1 MGRLALYRTYR
12 PNDLADVVGQ
22 QHITDTLE
30 KALAG
35 GRMSHAY
42 LLTGPRGVGKTSVAR
57 ILARRINELPADV
70 DLSSELDL
78 IEIDAASN
86 RGIDEIRSLR
96 EKISTLPSRLKYKV
110 FIIDEVHM
118 LTREAFNALLKT
130 LEEPPAHAIF
140 ILATTEIHK
149 IPDTII
155 SRTQRHDFR
164 LITPKDLAAHLQFV
178 ATEEKIEADPA
189 ALELVAELAH
199 GGFRDAL
206 SLLDQLASRGE
217 TITLEIV
224 AGMAGVGDRQKALEI
239 IALALQ
245 GDFSTSLDTLH
256 ELLTAGAEPTI
267 LTGFLLSRTRLALID
282 KSQEP
287 TLKDLDTK
295 QVIRV
300 LDALSLAD
308 REQRIASIPA
318 LPLELALWKISGGVI
333 DQSTAAPTAAAVVET
348 SAPAPTAK
356 TTTAKPADAGAPAS
370 GETGLNSNVITTKSL
385 SLIKIKNNSLYAVL
399 RSGEPSLEGNILIV
413 RCRFRFHKERIEEH
427 KNQTFIEAV
436 FSKVAGRPIEL
447 RVQHTGADQSE
458 AASNEEGNED
468 LVASALEILGGEVIE

>member
-12 PNDLADVVGQ
+12 PYDLGDVVVQ
-22 QHITDTLE
+22 QHFTDTLE
-30 KALAG
+30 KALVG
-35 GRMSHAY
+35 GRISHAY

-57 ILARRINELPADV
+57 ILARRINELDTDV
-70 DLSSELDL
+70 DFNSELDL

-96 EKISTLPSRLKYKV
+96 EKIATLPSRLKYKV

-130 LEEPPAHAIF
+130 LEEPPGHVVF

-164 LITPKDLAAHLQFV
+164 LITPKDLASHLLHV
-178 ATEEKIEADPA
+178 TTEEKIEADPA

-217 TITLEIV
+217 KITLELV
-224 AGMAGVGDRQKALEI
+224 AEMAGVGNRQKALEI
-239 IALALQ
+239 ISLALQ
-245 GDFSTSLDTLH
+245 GDFSTSLETLH
-256 ELLTAGAEPTI
+256 ELMRAGAEPTI
-267 LTGFLLSRTRLALID
+267 LTGFLLTRVRSALVD
-282 KSQEP
+282 QAGDES
-287 TLKDLDTK
+287 LKDLDAR
-295 QVIRV
+295 QIIRV
-300 LDALSLAD
+300 LDALSTAD
-308 REQRIASIPA
+308 REQRLASIPA

-333 DQSTAAPTAAAVVET
+333 EAVAAPIASVAT
-348 SAPAPTAK
+348 PTAS
-356 TTTAKPADAGAPAS
+356 TPQKPAVAVSKPSSRGKP
-370 GETGLNSNVITTKSL
+370 EGLNDNIITTKAL
-385 SLIKIKNNSLYAVL
+385 SLIKSKNNSLYAVL
-399 RSGEPSLEGNILIV
+399 RSGEPTLEGDVLMV

-436 FSKVAGRPIEL
+436 FTKVAGRTIEL
-447 RVQHTGADQSE
+447 RVQHTGAE
-458 AASNEEGNED
+458 AAATNSEEGGED

>member
-224 AGMAGVGDRQKALEI
+224 AGMAGVGDRQKALKI

-245 GDFSTSLDTLH
+245 GDFSTSLNTLH

-308 REQRIASIPA
+308 REQRTASIPA

-333 DQSTAAPTAAAVVET
+333 DQSTAAPTAAAVAET
-348 SAPAPTAK
+348 SAPAPATKA
-356 TTTAKPADAGAPAS
+356 AAPKPPAGG
-370 GETGLNSNVITTKSL
+370 GETGLNSNVITTKAL

-399 RSGEPSLEGNILIV
+399 RSGEPSLEGNVLIV

>member
-1 MGRLALYRTYR
+1 
-12 PNDLADVVGQ
+12 
-22 QHITDTLE
+22 
-30 KALAG
+30 
-35 GRMSHAY
+35 MSHAY

-178 ATEEKIEADPA
+178 AAEEKIEADPA

-217 TITLEIV
+217 AITLEIV

-287 TLKDLDTK
+287 ALKDLDTK
-295 QVIRV
+295 QIIRV

-308 REQRIASIPA
+308 REQRTASIPA

-348 SAPAPTAK
+348 SAPAPATKTA
-356 TTTAKPADAGAPAS
+356 APKPAETS

-399 RSGEPSLEGNILIV
+399 RSGEPSLEGNVLIV

-447 RVQHTGADQSE
+447 RVQHTGADQPE
-458 AASNEEGNED
+458 AASTEEGSED

>member
-12 PNDLADVVGQ
+12 PNDLGDVVGQ

-35 GRMSHAY
+35 ERMSHAY
-42 LLTGPRGVGKTSVAR
+42 LFTGPRGTGKTSVAR
-57 ILARRINELPADV
+57 ILARRINQLGPEV
-70 DLSSELDL
+70 DLNSELDL

-130 LEEPPAHAIF
+130 LEEPPAHVIF

-164 LITPKDLAAHLQFV
+164 LITPQDIATYLQHV
-178 ATEEKIEADPA
+178 VTEEKIEADPA

-217 TITLEIV
+217 TITLELV
-224 AGMAGVGDRQKALEI
+224 AGLAGVGDRQKALEI
-239 IALALQ
+239 ITLALQ
-245 GDFSTSLDTLH
+245 GDFSASLDTLH
-256 ELLTAGAEPTI
+256 ELMRTGAEPTI
-267 LTGFLLSRTRLALID
+267 LTGFLLARVRNALID
-282 KSQEP
+282 QAGDDS
-287 TLKDLDTK
+287 LKGLDAR
-295 QVIRV
+295 QIIRV
-300 LDALSLAD
+300 LDALSVAD
-308 REQRIASIPA
+308 REQRLASIPA

-333 DQSTAAPTAAAVVET
+333 EAAAAPLAHVAPQPVSQSTTSPTKST
-348 SAPAPTAK
+348 PAP
-356 TTTAKPADAGAPAS
+356 KPS
-370 GETGLNSNVITTKSL
+370 GGEKAAGLNDNIITTKSL
-385 SLIKIKNNSLYAVL
+385 SLIKSKNNSLYAVL
-399 RSGEPSLEGNILIV
+399 RSGEPTLEGNVLMV

-436 FSKVAGRPIEL
+436 FSKVAGRTIEL
-447 RVQHTGADQSE
+447 RVQHTGAETTTATGGS
-458 AASNEEGNED
+458 EEGGED

>member
-22 QHITDTLE
+22 QHITNTLE

-57 ILARRINELPADV
+57 ILARRINELSADV

-96 EKISTLPSRLKYKV
+96 EKIATLPSRLKYKV

-130 LEEPPAHAIF
+130 LEEPPAHVIF

-178 ATEEKIEADPA
+178 ATEEKIEAEPA
-189 ALELVAELAH
+189 ALELIAELAH

-217 TITLEIV
+217 PITVEIV
-224 AGMAGVGDRQKALEI
+224 SGIAGVGDRHKAFEI
-239 IALALQ
+239 ITLALQ
-245 GDFSTSLDTLH
+245 GDFAASLDTLH
-256 ELLTAGAEPTI
+256 ALLAAGAEPTI
-267 LTGFLLSRTRLALID
+267 LTGFLLSRMRLALID
-282 KSQEP
+282 KTTEP
-287 TLKDLDTK
+287 SLKDIETR
-295 QVIRV
+295 QIIRV
-300 LDALSLAD
+300 LDALALTD

-318 LPLELALWKISGGVI
+318 LPLELALWKISGGVV
-333 DQSTAAPTAAAVVET
+333 DQSTAAPTQAAVADTVV
-348 SAPAPTAK
+348 PVPTAK
-356 TTTAKPADAGAPAS
+356 TRPQAATPAQP
-370 GETGLNSNVITTKSL
+370 ETGLNSNVITTKSL
-385 SLIKIKNNSLYAVL
+385 SLIKTKNNSLYAVL
-399 RSGEPSLEGNILIV
+399 RSGEPSLEGNVLMV

-447 RVQHTGADQSE
+447 RVTHTGAEKADTVTS
-458 AASNEEGNED
+458 EEGSED